1 MNSTTITI
9 TSLSQFRRF
18 FTILKT
24 KRITIL
30 SSNNNYYPY
39 SITFKTKTTKQASNL
54 LKHLHLSPLQPSY
67 ALAA

>member
-1 MNSTTITI
+1 MNTTTITL

-39 SITFKTKTTKQASNL
+39 SITFKTKTQKQASNL